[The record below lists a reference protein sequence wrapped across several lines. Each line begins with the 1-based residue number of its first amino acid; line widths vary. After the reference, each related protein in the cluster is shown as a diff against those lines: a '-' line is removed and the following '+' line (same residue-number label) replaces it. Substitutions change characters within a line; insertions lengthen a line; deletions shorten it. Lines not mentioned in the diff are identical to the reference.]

1 MNKKGFTLLECMIA
15 IGIFAIISVVCLQ
28 MYIMEIKKVKIM
40 NEKQIFLQL
49 AQSKIE
55 QLLIE
60 NKKIEEGEGEFES
73 PFTDYRWEITLSDTT
88 FNDTE
93 EDIEITPFILKVHYN
108 DETFSY
114 YIPVRKLEKYYR
126 RKRKF

>member
-60 NKKIEEGEGEFES
+60 NKKIEEGEGEFET
-73 PFTDYRWEITLSDTT
+73 PFADYRWEITLSDTT

-93 EDIEITPFILKVHYN
+93 ENIEITPFILKVHYN
-108 DETFSY
+108 NETFSY
-114 YIPVRKLEKYYR
+114 YIPVAKEEGENEK
-126 RKRKF
+126 

>member
-28 MYIMEIKKVKIM
+28 MYIIEIKKVKIM

-60 NKKIEEGEGEFES
+60 NEKIEEQEGSFES
-73 PFTDYRWEITLSDTT
+73 PFTDYRWEIMLSDIT

-93 EDIEITPFILKVHYN
+93 ENIEITPFVLKVHYN
-108 DETFSY
+108 NNTFSY
-114 YIPVRKLEKYYR
+114 YIPVAKVEGENEK
-126 RKRKF
+126 

>member
-73 PFTDYRWEITLSDTT
+73 PFADYRWEITLSDTT

-108 DETFSY
+108 NETFSY
-114 YIPVRKLEKYYR
+114 YIPVAKEEGENEK
-126 RKRKF
+126 

>member
-1 MNKKGFTLLECMIA
+1 MNKQGFTLLECMIA

-60 NKKIEEGEGEFES
+60 NKKIEEGEGEFET
-73 PFTDYRWEITLSDTT
+73 PFADYRWEITLSDTT

-93 EDIEITPFILKVHYN
+93 ENIEITPFILKVHYN
-108 DETFSY
+108 NETFSY
-114 YIPVRKLEKYYR
+114 YIPVAKEEGENEK
-126 RKRKF
+126 

>member
-15 IGIFAIISVVCLQ
+15 IGIFAIISIVCLQ

-73 PFTDYRWEITLSDTT
+73 LFTDYRWEITLSDTT

-93 EDIEITPFILKVHYN
+93 ENIEITPFILKVHYN

-114 YIPVRKLEKYYR
+114 YIPVAKEEGENEK
-126 RKRKF
+126 

>member
-1 MNKKGFTLLECMIA
+1 LKNINKKGFTLLECMIA

-60 NKKIEEGEGEFES
+60 NEKIEEQEGSFEA
-73 PFTDYRWEITLSDTT
+73 PFTDYRWEIILSDIT

-93 EDIEITPFILKVHYN
+93 EGTEITPFVLKVDYN
-108 DETFSY
+108 DNTFFY
-114 YIPVRKLEKYYR
+114 YIPVAKVEGKNEK
-126 RKRKF
+126 

>member
-73 PFTDYRWEITLSDTT
+73 PFADYRWEITLSDIT

-93 EDIEITPFILKVHYN
+93 EDIEITPFVLKIHYD
-108 DETFSY
+108 DESFSY
-114 YIPVRKLEKYYR
+114 YIPVAKVEGENEK
-126 RKRKF
+126 

>member
-15 IGIFAIISVVCLQ
+15 IGIFGIISVVCLQ

-73 PFTDYRWEITLSDTT
+73 PFSDYKWEITLSDIT

-93 EDIEITPFILKVHYN
+93 EDIEITPFVLKVHHN
-108 DETFSY
+108 DNTFSY
-114 YIPVRKLEKYYR
+114 YIPVAKMEGKSEK
-126 RKRKF
+126 

>member
-60 NKKIEEGEGEFES
+60 NKKIEEGEGEFET
-73 PFTDYRWEITLSDTT
+73 PFADYRWEITLSDTT

-108 DETFSY
+108 NETFSY
-114 YIPVRKLEKYYR
+114 YIPVAKEEGENEK
-126 RKRKF
+126 

>member
-93 EDIEITPFILKVHYN
+93 EDIDITPFILKVHYN
-108 DETFSY
+108 DESFSY
-114 YIPVRKLEKYYR
+114 YIPVAKEEGENEK
-126 RKRKF
+126 

>member
-73 PFTDYRWEITLSDTT
+73 PFADYRWEITLSDIT

-93 EDIEITPFILKVHYN
+93 EDIEITPFVLKIHYD
-108 DETFSY
+108 DESFSY
-114 YIPVRKLEKYYR
+114 YLPVAKVEGENEK
-126 RKRKF
+126 

>member
-108 DETFSY
+108 NETFSY
-114 YIPVRKLEKYYR
+114 YIPVAKEEGENEK
-126 RKRKF
+126 

>member
-49 AQSKIE
+49 TQSKIE

-73 PFTDYRWEITLSDTT
+73 PFADYRWEITLSDTT

-114 YIPVRKLEKYYR
+114 YIPVAKEEGENEK
-126 RKRKF
+126 

>member
-108 DETFSY
+108 DESFSY
-114 YIPVRKLEKYYR
+114 YIPVAKEEGENEK
-126 RKRKF
+126 

>member
-15 IGIFAIISVVCLQ
+15 IGIFGIISVVCLQ

-73 PFTDYRWEITLSDTT
+73 PFADYRWEITLSDTT

-93 EDIEITPFILKVHYN
+93 EDIEITPFVLKVHYN
-108 DETFSY
+108 DETFPY
-114 YIPVRKLEKYYR
+114 FIPEAKEEGENEK
-126 RKRKF
+126 

>member
-73 PFTDYRWEITLSDTT
+73 PFAEYRWEITLSDMT
-88 FNDTE
+88 FNDTD
-93 EDIEITPFILKVHYN
+93 EDIEITPFVLKVYYN

-114 YIPVRKLEKYYR
+114 YIPVAKEEGENEK
-126 RKRKF
+126 